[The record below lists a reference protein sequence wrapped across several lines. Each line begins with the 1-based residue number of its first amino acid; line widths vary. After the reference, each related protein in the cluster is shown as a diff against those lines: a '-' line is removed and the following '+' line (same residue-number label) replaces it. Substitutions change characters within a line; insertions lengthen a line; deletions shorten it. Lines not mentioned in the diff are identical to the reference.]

1 MDNNN
6 LSDAK
11 RVLTYIDK
19 LMKSK
24 KYDDILSQNDCNL
37 IKGFLEGYFEYQYE
51 DNKTNSINLLLA
63 LSLEGY
69 SEATVKLI
77 YLYLEKLKEID
88 DSDKKNIEILKTKI
102 YELFLALEKKKF
114 YKIYGQ
120 YGLFLYNEM
129 HMFDKALQI
138 FEEGYKNHEYEC
150 SFYYFNA
157 FTKSENQTIY
167 EKNNFNPKKFLDI
180 FQCLI
185 DAFLYGE
192 IHSLYNIFD
201 FLHIIGK
208 KYNLFSQFSSRYM
221 IYLNEIA
228 LLCESFA
235 DKEKGKENMKKF
247 TLNNLDNLKYGAYHA
262 LSVIYMYG
270 LTSEVK
276 LHLIKAE
283 HFLKKIREKD
293 EYTQPYYT
301 RLIYKIKKKLF
312 NLGVFEDKRELDK
325 YEKLVF
331 KLYEKYKKHD
341 RYGNSYYYYFGRL
354 YEKGIGTEKNSQMA
368 LKYFKKGCNSLF
380 NLYDNFVIV
389 YKRFLSL
396 KIINS
401 NKFGNLQYKSNK
413 VNYVNFRLNAG
424 NVDINL
430 PINENMPIS
439 DIKSELYK
447 RKELQNYIIK
457 VLLFKG
463 NQLMENDTLQK
474 FKIKDNE
481 TISVL
486 VGNPDDSFY

>member
-1 MDNNN
+1 M
-6 LSDAK
+6 
-11 RVLTYIDK
+11 I
-19 LMKSK
+19 
-24 KYDDILSQNDCNL
+24 
-37 IKGFLEGYFEYQYE
+37 
-51 DNKTNSINLLLA
+51 
-63 LSLEGY
+63 
-69 SEATVKLI
+69 
-77 YLYLEKLKEID
+77 
-88 DSDKKNIEILKTKI
+88 DKKNIEILKTKI

-150 SFYYFNA
+150 SFYYFHA
-157 FTKSENQTIY
+157 FTKSENQSIY

-192 IHSLYNIFD
+192 MHSLYNIFD
-201 FLHIIGK
+201 YLHIIGK

-235 DKEKGKENMKKF
+235 DTEKGEENMKKF

-312 NLGVFEDKRELDK
+312 N
-325 YEKLVF
+325 
-331 KLYEKYKKHD
+331 
-341 RYGNSYYYYFGRL
+341 
-354 YEKGIGTEKNSQMA
+354 I
-368 LKYFKKGCNSLF
+368 
-380 NLYDNFVIV
+380 
-389 YKRFLSL
+389 
-396 KIINS
+396 
-401 NKFGNLQYKSNK
+401 
-413 VNYVNFRLNAG
+413 
-424 NVDINL
+424 
-430 PINENMPIS
+430 
-439 DIKSELYK
+439 
-447 RKELQNYIIK
+447 
-457 VLLFKG
+457 
-463 NQLMENDTLQK
+463 
-474 FKIKDNE
+474 
-481 TISVL
+481 
-486 VGNPDDSFY
+486 